1 MSSDD
6 DGTEGTS
13 RSRDR
18 PRHALVWLHD
28 GKTRAASTGFTVKT
42 RAPELVTRRSDWLER
57 SSAKAFILSSSRS
70 DDYDGAAAH
79 AAPHEMGL
87 LVRPVLL
94 IPPVPTI
101 APVAFSLKK
110 ASFDRYGT
118 CRTSWGC

>member
-1 MSSDD
+1 MFFII
-6 DGTEGTS
+6 
-13 RSRDR
+13 
-18 PRHALVWLHD
+18 L
-28 GKTRAASTGFTVKT
+28 
-42 RAPELVTRRSDWLER
+42 
-57 SSAKAFILSSSRS
+57 AFIELQRSPPLQALRKRQASDGLAALHAEARVTPRS